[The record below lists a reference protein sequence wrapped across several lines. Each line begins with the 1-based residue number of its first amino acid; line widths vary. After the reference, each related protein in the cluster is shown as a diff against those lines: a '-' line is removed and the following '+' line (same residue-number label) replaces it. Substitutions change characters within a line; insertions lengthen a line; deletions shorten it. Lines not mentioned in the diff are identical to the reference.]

1 MSKRKLT
8 RSLQSFAALA
18 LLLVCSAGDVQTAT
32 PARLREV
39 KIYLVNSEAEY
50 DAKNPLGLQAVGR
63 RVDARSPLR
72 AALAALVAGPTAA
85 EEARGIRSSTY
96 GIRFISVKLKRGVAH
111 AHFALPNDRGF
122 PGDLAPAIFKE
133 AVTKTA
139 TQFPNVRRA
148 VVCLDGDSNF
158 DDESGAPP
166 KKCPR
171 V

>member
-1 MSKRKLT
+1 MT

-18 LLLVCSAGDVQTAT
+18 LLLVCTAGEAQTAT

-50 DAKNPLGLQAVGR
+50 DAKNPFGLQAVAR
-63 RVDARSPLR
+63 KVDARRPLR

-85 EEARGIRSSTY
+85 EEERGLGSSTY

-122 PGDLAPAIFKE
+122 PGDLAPAIFKQ

-139 TQFPNVRRA
+139 TQFPNVRRT
-148 VVCLDGDSNF
+148 VICLDGDLNF

-166 KKCPR
+166 KECPK